1 MTYFAVLRLNI
12 FYFRAQKNAPGSN
25 QRRNLVRHYAG
36 GAERGIWTLAPV
48 SRPTPLAGEP
58 LHHLGISAWR
68 IIKYLI
74 GAADRTWTDTVLLPR
89 DFKSLV
95 SADSTTAAFGCV
107 GCVGWLT
114 LIYYTLISPACQV
127 LFENFIKLFS
137 LFSSCILLRNSVKYL

>member
-1 MTYFAVLRLNI
+1 MYNISWRSSYRYSAVIFIFIPLGTLVYSIPKSVNI
-12 FYFRAQKNAPGSN
+12 
-25 QRRNLVRHYAG
+25 V

-68 IIKYLI
+68 INNINLN

-95 SADSTTAAFGCV
+95 SADSTTAAYSV
-107 GCVGWLT
+107 VRWLT
-114 LIYYTLISPACQV
+114 LIYYTLIFPACQV
-127 LFENFIKLFS
+127 FFENFIKLFS
-137 LFSSCILLRNSVKYL
+137 AFPSCILFRNSVKY